1 MSLLSGK
8 KILLGVSGG
17 IAAYKSPHIV
27 RLFKSHGAEVRVVM
41 TPSAKDFVTPLT
53 LSTLSDYPVCSTFT
67 EQLYENPI
75 WNDHVALGKWA
86 DLFLIAPATSN
97 TLSSMVHSK
106 CNNLLIATYLS
117 CTCPVYVAPAM
128 DLDMYAHPANQK
140 NIKELDRIGNKVLPV
155 GEGFL
160 ASGLNGKGR
169 MLEPEEIID
178 YIIKNIKAGLP
189 LKGKKVLITAGPTY
203 EPIDPVRYIG
213 NYSSGKMGFALAEE
227 ALQLGADVILISG
240 PCALEASADIK
251 RYSVT
256 SSDEMYTLTMEHFS
270 TVDIAIAAAA
280 VADFKPRLVGKQKIK
295 KEVGIQSIELDNTQ
309 DILAQ
314 MGKLK
319 QKQFLVGFALETEDE
334 KNNAIK
340 KIKSKNL
347 DAIVLNS
354 LNDSGAGFS
363 SDSNKVTYIQKNQ
376 TIIPFELK
384 SKSLVAK
391 DIFSQILIQNA

>member
-1 MSLLSGK
+1 MYLPCL
-8 KILLGVSGG
+8 
-17 IAAYKSPHIV
+17 
-27 RLFKSHGAEVRVVM
+27 
-41 TPSAKDFVTPLT
+41 
-53 LSTLSDYPVCSTFT
+53 CC
-67 EQLYENPI
+67 
-75 WNDHVALGKWA
+75 
-86 DLFLIAPATSN
+86 TSN
-97 TLSSMVHSK
+97 GFGYV
-106 CNNLLIATYLS
+106 
-117 CTCPVYVAPAM
+117 CT
-128 DLDMYAHPANQK
+128 PANQK
-140 NIKELDRIGNKVLPV
+140 NIKELDRIGNEVLPV